1 MELAAEE
8 GLGIKR
14 SSDLLGKKDPKKMKI
29 AQKASDVEEIV
40 NDVKTDPQED
50 YTHKIKTA
58 FDPLLRKLFDPLKE
72 RKHKKTCYQECLIEC
87 LVNYKGFCP
96 EIDLEK
102 LCE

>member
-1 MELAAEE
+1 MELASEE

-14 SSDLLGKKDPKKMKI
+14 SGNLLRKKDIKKTKI
-29 AQKASDVEEIV
+29 AEKASDVEEIG
-40 NDVKTDPQED
+40 NDVKTDPQEE

-72 RKHKKTCYQECLIEC
+72 KRHKKTCYEECIIEC

-102 LCE
+102 LCK